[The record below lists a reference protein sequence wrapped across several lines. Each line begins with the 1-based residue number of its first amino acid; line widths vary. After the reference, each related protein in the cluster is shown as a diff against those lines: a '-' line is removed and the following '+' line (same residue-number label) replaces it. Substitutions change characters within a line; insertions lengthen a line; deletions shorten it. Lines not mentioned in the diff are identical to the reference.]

1 MDEKARYKK
10 AKTVTLIGAFAN
22 ACLGVLKIVYGLI
35 GHSSALL
42 ADGVHSLSDLLTD
55 MLVVLA
61 SKYGS
66 IAADE
71 NHPYGHQRIETA
83 ATMFLSLLLIV
94 VGVGVV
100 TDGIRH
106 FIMHSTKP
114 HGVEVLS
121 VAVLSILVN
130 ELLFHYTKR
139 VGVNIRS
146 QLLIAN
152 AWHHRSDAISSFVV
166 LVGVM
171 GSMMGYHHLD
181 AVAACVVGL
190 MIIQMGGKIG
200 WNSINELTDAGVDAS
215 TLVKMESLIINC
227 SGVVAL
233 HQLRTRS
240 MGGAIFVDVHV
251 MVSEDISVSEGHHIA
266 QQVASTLRQEIA
278 LIADVTVHVDPED
291 DEVCNP
297 STHLP
302 TRADLVMFLKEACQ
316 EMRGYQHL
324 KRMTIHYLDGEI
336 NLHLYFNSEE
346 VDLDSIHQAV
356 SSHPDIVSVSFFK
369 CVSL

>member
-1 MDEKARYKK
+1 MDDKARYLK
-10 AKTVTLIGAFAN
+10 AKMVTLIGAFVN
-22 ACLGVLKIVYGLI
+22 AFLGILKIIYGWM

-66 IAADE
+66 IEADE

-83 ATMFLSLLLIV
+83 ATMFLSLLLII

-100 TDGIRH
+100 VDGIRH
-106 FIMHSTKP
+106 FLVFSHKP
-114 HGVEVLS
+114 EGIAIVS
-121 VAVLSILVN
+121 VAALSILMN
-130 ELLFHYTKR
+130 EILFHYTKV
-139 VGVNIRS
+139 VGHKIRS
-146 QLLIAN
+146 QLLVAN

-166 LVGVM
+166 LIGVI
-171 GSMMGYHHLD
+171 GTMMGYHHLD
-181 AVAACVVGL
+181 SIAACIVGI
-190 MIIQMGGKIG
+190 MIIQMGGKLG
-200 WNSINELTDAGVDAS
+200 WDSINELTDAGVDAN

-251 MVSEDISVSEGHHIA
+251 MVSETISVSEGHHIA
-266 QQVASTLRQEIA
+266 QQVASQLRKEIA

-302 TRADLVMFLKEACQ
+302 NRSDLVMYLKETCQ
-316 EMRGYQHL
+316 HIKGYAHL
-324 KRMTIHYLDGEI
+324 DGMTIHYLDGEI
-336 NLHLYFNSEE
+336 KLEMYFKEDDIDVMSLE
-346 VDLDSIHQAV
+346 QAIL
-356 SSHPDIVSVSFFK
+356 SHPNIVSVAFLSRRG
-369 CVSL
+369 